1 MARSGHSTNLTSG
14 RHRARQPQTQKLT
27 DDEITELKNY
37 LPEWTSAQ
45 RSKKWTVLAA
55 IARAA
60 RLFAP
65 KLNQRQWKKRKQVN
79 TFLLHRNTKF

>member
-1 MARSGHSTNLTSG
+1 ME
-14 RHRARQPQTQKLT
+14 
-27 DDEITELKNY
+27 DEITELKNY

-45 RSKKWTVLAA
+45 RSEKRAIFTA

-79 TFLLHRNTKF
+79 TFLLCQKAKF

>member
-1 MARSGHSTNLTSG
+1 M
-14 RHRARQPQTQKLT
+14 

-37 LPEWTSAQ
+37 LLEWTLAQ
-45 RSKKWTVLAA
+45 RSEKRAVFAA

-65 KLNQRQWKKRKQVN
+65 KLHQRQWKKRKQVN
-79 TFLLHRNTKF
+79 TFLLHQNTKF